1 VSALYPR
8 VVGDGWSELPE
19 IVRHVHGG
27 RATIRLSGHLAIQ
40 GDSSRLARFL
50 ARLVRL
56 PRSGQQV
63 PTVLQ
68 VAPYSSGETWMRRF
82 GDDRLVTRQ
91 WEEDGLLVERIG
103 LVRLVFSVA
112 VSDGALVFRQ
122 VAAGF
127 GFGRFWLP
135 LPRVLAPVV
144 RARVW
149 AADEGLGLRVEVA
162 HAAGLLCCYEGVLG
176 KEPA

>member
-1 VSALYPR
+1 
-8 VVGDGWSELPE
+8 
-19 IVRHVHGG
+19 VR
-27 RATIRLSGHLAIQ
+27 I
-40 GDSSRLARFL
+40 L

-68 VAPYSSGETWMRRF
+68 VAPDARGETWMRWF
-82 GDDRLVTRQ
+82 GDERLVTRQ

-103 LVRLVFSVA
+103 LVRLVFSVG
-112 VSDGALVFRQ
+112 VSEGALVFRQ
-122 VAAGF
+122 VAAGL
-127 GFGRFWLP
+127 GFGRWRLP

-144 RARVW
+144 RARAW
-149 AADEGLGLRVEVA
+149 AAADDGLGLRVEVA